1 MFAEFKH
8 TLRRM
13 RGQMIGWGIG
23 LALYGLLMVSLY
35 DSIVGI
41 EGFQEL
47 MASYP
52 QELMAFFGDDI
63 LAITTPKGYIGLYYF
78 GYMTIIV
85 GIFAVA
91 ASAGLLVGDEEKGI
105 LDLVMAYPLSRT
117 ALFWGR
123 LLGFAATTVVI
134 LLVGWLSWVIPSR
147 NSGLDLTWI
156 EFLRPF
162 LPLFAELL
170 LFGTL
175 ALLFSMLLPSVR
187 MAGMLSG
194 ALLIANYLL
203 IGLSNIN
210 EDLKSFIEFTPL
222 HYYQGGD
229 AITELN
235 WGWLAGLLA
244 VALLFAL
251 LAWWRFLRRDIRVG
265 GEGGWQWPSLSPL
278 SLLRRRGSE
287 TGHEA

>member
-1 MFAEFKH
+1 MLAEFKH

-47 MASYP
+47 IASYP
-52 QELMAFFGDDI
+52 QELMAFFGDADF

-78 GYMTIIV
+78 NYMTVII
-85 GIFAVA
+85 GIFAVGA
-91 ASAGLLVGDEEKGI
+91 CASLLVGDEEKGL
-105 LDLVMAYPLSRT
+105 LDLVMAHPVSRT

-123 LLGFAATTVVI
+123 LLGFAVATVLI
-134 LLVGWLSWVIPSR
+134 LLVGWLSWLIPSG
-147 NSGLDLTWI
+147 SSSMDLPWI
-156 EFLRPF
+156 ELLRPF

-175 ALLFSMLLPSVR
+175 ALLLSMVLPSVR
-187 MAGMLSG
+187 IAGMITG
-194 ALLIANYLL
+194 GLLVANYLL

-210 EDLKSFIEFTPL
+210 EDLKSLIEFTPL

-244 VALLFAL
+244 VSAAFAL
-251 LAWWRFLRRDIRVG
+251 LAWWRFQRRDIRVG
-265 GEGGWQWPSLSPL
+265 GEGGWRLPSLRF
-278 SLLRRRGSE
+278 RRRAGA
-287 TGHEA
+287 GRKA

>member
-1 MFAEFKH
+1 MFAEFKY

-13 RGQMIGWGIG
+13 RGQIIGWGIG
-23 LALYGLLMVSLY
+23 LILYGVLMVSLY

-41 EGFQEL
+41 EGFEEL

-52 QELMAFFGDDI
+52 QELMAFFGDDM

-78 GYMTIIV
+78 SYMTIIV
-85 GIFAVA
+85 GIFAVGA
-91 ASAGLLVGDEEKGI
+91 CASLLVGDEEKGI
-105 LDLVMAYPLSRT
+105 LDLVLAHPLSRT

-134 LLVGWLSWVIPSR
+134 LLIGYLSWLIPSGS
-147 NSGLDLTWI
+147 SGLDLSWI
-156 EFLRPF
+156 ELLRPF

-175 ALLFSMLLPSVR
+175 ALLLSMLLPSGR
-187 MAGMLSG
+187 LAGMITG
-194 ALLIANYLL
+194 GLLIANYLL

-210 EDLKSFIEFTPL
+210 EDLKSFVEFTPL
-222 HYYQGGD
+222 YYYQGGD

-244 VALLFAL
+244 VSAAFAL
-251 LAWWRFLRRDIRVG
+251 LAWWRFQRRDIRVG
-265 GEGGWQWPSLSPL
+265 GEGGWRLPSLP
-278 SLLRRRGSE
+278 LRRRAGA
-287 TGHEA
+287 GREA

>member
-1 MFAEFKH
+1 MFAEFKY

-13 RGQMIGWGIG
+13 RGQIIGWGIG
-23 LALYGLLMVSLY
+23 LILYGVLMVSLY

-41 EGFQEL
+41 EGFEEL

-52 QELMAFFGDDI
+52 QELMAFFGDDM

-78 GYMTIIV
+78 SYMTIIV
-85 GIFAVA
+85 GIFAVGA
-91 ASAGLLVGDEEKGI
+91 CASLLVGDEEKGI
-105 LDLVMAYPLSRT
+105 LDLVLAHPLSRT

-134 LLVGWLSWVIPSR
+134 LLIGYLSWLIPSGS
-147 NSGLDLTWI
+147 SGLDLSWI
-156 EFLRPF
+156 ELLRPF

-175 ALLFSMLLPSVR
+175 ALLLSMLLPSGR
-187 MAGMLSG
+187 LAGMITG
-194 ALLIANYLL
+194 GLLIANYLL

-210 EDLKSFIEFTPL
+210 EDLKSFVEFTPL
-222 HYYQGGD
+222 RYYQGGD

-244 VALLFAL
+244 VSAAFAM
-251 LAWWRFLRRDIRVG
+251 LAWWRFQRRDIRVG
-265 GEGGWQWPSLSPL
+265 GEGGWRLPSLPF
-278 SLLRRRGSE
+278 RHRAGA
-287 TGHEA
+287 GQGA

>member
-1 MFAEFKH
+1 
-8 TLRRM
+8 
-13 RGQMIGWGIG
+13 
-23 LALYGLLMVSLY
+23 VSLY

-47 MASYP
+47 IASYP
-52 QELMAFFGDDI
+52 QELMAFFGDADF

-78 GYMTIIV
+78 NYMTVII
-85 GIFAVA
+85 GIFAVGA
-91 ASAGLLVGDEEKGI
+91 CASLLVGDEEKGL
-105 LDLVMAYPLSRT
+105 LDLVMAHPVSRT

-123 LLGFAATTVVI
+123 LLGFAVATVLI
-134 LLVGWLSWVIPSR
+134 LLVGWLSWLIPSG
-147 NSGLDLTWI
+147 SSSMDLPWI
-156 EFLRPF
+156 ELLRPF

-175 ALLFSMLLPSVR
+175 ALLLSMVLPSVR
-187 MAGMLSG
+187 IAGMITG
-194 ALLIANYLL
+194 GLLVANYLL

-210 EDLKSFIEFTPL
+210 EDLKSLIEFTPL

-244 VALLFAL
+244 VSAAFAL
-251 LAWWRFLRRDIRVG
+251 LAWWRFQRRDIRVG
-265 GEGGWQWPSLSPL
+265 GEGGWRLPSLPF
-278 SLLRRRGSE
+278 RRRAGA
-287 TGHEA
+287 GREA

>member
-23 LALYGLLMVSLY
+23 LILYGVLMVSLY
-35 DSIVGI
+35 DSIAGI

-52 QELMAFFGDDI
+52 QELMAFFGDDM

-78 GYMTIIV
+78 HYMTIII
-85 GIFAVA
+85 GIFAVGA
-91 ASAGLLVGDEEKGI
+91 CASLLVGDEEKGI
-105 LDLVMAYPLSRT
+105 LDLVMAHPVSRT

-123 LLGFAATTVVI
+123 LLGFAAATVVI
-134 LLVGWLSWVIPSR
+134 LLTGYLSWLIPSGS
-147 NSGLDLTWI
+147 SGLDLSWI
-156 EFLRPF
+156 ELLRPF

-175 ALLFSMLLPSVR
+175 ALLLSMVLPSGR
-187 MAGMLSG
+187 LAGMVTG
-194 ALLIANYLL
+194 GLLIANYLL

-210 EDLKSFIEFTPL
+210 EDLKSFVEFTPL

-244 VALLFAL
+244 VSAAFAL
-251 LAWWRFLRRDIRVG
+251 LAWWRFQRRDIRVG
-265 GEGGWQWPSLSPL
+265 GEGGWRLPSLPF
-278 SLLRRRGSE
+278 RRRV
-287 TGHEA
+287 EARGQA